1 MSEFASRIVE
11 VVGKLQKELR
21 CGICCST
28 FKDPVHATCHHSF
41 CRSCLDSCFQRK
53 RKVQCP
59 ICRTILDKRSCRDTF
74 QITHAVQNYL
84 KLAEAFKQD
93 IENMKTF
100 RTLPPE
106 KAFLESQMPLDV
118 TIIPENDGKR
128 CAPEFAIPLL
138 PARRKRASKP
148 AEPSTSDPPT
158 EFSIFPVPKS
168 PPKKKSV
175 LEKPE
180 RTESKATPPKKI
192 DSGTTTDPL
201 KVQLAELQA
210 LDIQEYIDAFQQCGE
225 DDEIDALF
233 KVMPTL
239 RTFIRKNVNQII
251 NKLGVTIPA
260 TEKRKSDKRVS
271 FASSQELEQHRYPDP
286 VESVETVLDEPVVI
300 RPKPKSAEG
309 EEDEVVEDSE
319 GEDDGDT
326 QDIAEITQFTE
337 GDDTEQAVQSEA
349 DRVDEELSRLPKTI
363 VCSRIHND
371 RDEVELLSDF
381 YNRFL
386 SNSCRFSEQVDEH
399 TTHLVMMNS
408 DDRVIPQK
416 SLAYIQAIA
425 RKCIIVGREWFVEC
439 LRVGLLLP
447 EADYTIT
454 KCLST
459 ISAQVPPRNGKDIGW
474 LRARNDEHGK
484 LFDGCRFMILR
495 KFTKS
500 KHFDYK
506 HLIELVQLCGG
517 EILSSYENQKP
528 ENLYIIFSKNSE
540 AIGEARNMKALYNC
554 QVLTMEWVL
563 DSISEYSRLPTETY
577 QAVDVNNSD

>member
-158 EFSIFPVPKS
+158 EFSVFAVPKS

-251 NKLGVTIPA
+251 NKLCVTIPA

-309 EEDEVVEDSE
+309 EQDEVVEDSE

-326 QDIAEITQFTE
+326 QDIAEITQVGF
-337 GDDTEQAVQSEA
+337 
-349 DRVDEELSRLPKTI
+349 
-363 VCSRIHND
+363 
-371 RDEVELLSDF
+371 
-381 YNRFL
+381 
-386 SNSCRFSEQVDEH
+386 
-399 TTHLVMMNS
+399 
-408 DDRVIPQK
+408 K
-416 SLAYIQAIA
+416 SLELTKSLEFFSSRKATTPRRRFKA
-425 RKCIIVGREWFVEC
+425 RRIEWT
-439 LRVGLLLP
+439 RSSP
-447 EADYTIT
+447 
-454 KCLST
+454 
-459 ISAQVPPRNGKDIGW
+459 
-474 LRARNDEHGK
+474 
-484 LFDGCRFMILR
+484 GCRRRSSAPESITIG
-495 KFTKS
+495 TKYNLIKTTFRRSCNSAKIASLHPSDRS
-500 KHFDYK
+500 KMYHRWTR

-577 QAVDVNNSD
+577 QAVD